1 MKWSSTE
8 LQEAGYMTKE
18 TKLVITLD
26 MERLLVGG
34 ESHMSFG
41 TQRAGQEAD
50 SISYPH
56 GW

>member
-1 MKWSSTE
+1 
-8 LQEAGYMTKE
+8 MTKE

-50 SISYPH
+50 SIPTAWMVVKARNHQGGAH
-56 GW
+56 GP